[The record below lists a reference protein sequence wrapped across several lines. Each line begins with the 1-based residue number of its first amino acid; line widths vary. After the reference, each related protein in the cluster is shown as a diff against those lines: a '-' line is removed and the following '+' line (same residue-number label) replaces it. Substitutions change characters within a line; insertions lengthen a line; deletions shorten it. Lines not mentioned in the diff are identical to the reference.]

1 MDAPHKKITRY
12 GIYIT
17 ILLLAMTVTL
27 YSAGHLTYRKGLQK
41 LADEGSAQLELHI
54 TYLSG
59 LLEKYE
65 SLPELL
71 ANDKRLV
78 NYLMNPGGRER
89 IDALNKYLETINNI
103 SDASDTYLMDQE
115 GLTIAASNW
124 NEPRPFVGRN
134 FSYRPYFQEAMQ
146 GHLGRYFALGSTSSR
161 RGYYFA
167 YPVRH
172 KGDILGALVI
182 KIGID
187 SVEKSWGRP
196 NQSFFV
202 TDPDGVIF
210 FTTDHD
216 WRYRT
221 LYPLDEQVK
230 ERIVASRRYPNA
242 SLEPL
247 DIVGKKLSPH
257 GRIIQIAYSDT
268 GKTRE
273 YLLQSQYMDHAGW
286 NVQILSETKGIKRMV
301 FVVAIMIASV
311 FLLSGLIHLIV
322 QQRRQRLIEM
332 KNFED
337 QARKVLEEAN
347 EMLETRVDERTAELT
362 ATNQLLRQEIDER
375 RKAEEALKKTRS
387 ELVHAAKLAALGQMS
402 AGINHELNQPLA
414 AIRSYT
420 DNCALFL
427 NKKRIDEA
435 KWNLEQIS
443 ELTERMARIGV
454 QLKLFSRKSSD
465 KMSTVP
471 LHGVI
476 DGALEILQPSLR
488 RADVTIDVAI
498 EPKSLEVQANNVLL
512 QQVLVNLIGNAL
524 QSIDGMEIRKIY
536 ITGQPRQERVM
547 VSVEDT
553 GKGIHPDHLPH
564 IFEPFYTTKKS
575 GQGLGLGLTI
585 TQRILE
591 DMNGEIRVV
600 RSQKGARF
608 EFFLEKVQK
617 DQKQRYE

>member
-1 MDAPHKKITRY
+1 MNQKFTGY
-12 GIYIT
+12 GIYIAA
-17 ILLLAMTVTL
+17 LLLAMAIAL
-27 YSAGHLTYRKGLQK
+27 YSAGQLTYRKGLQK
-41 LADEGSAQLELHI
+41 LADEGSARLELHT
-54 TYLSG
+54 TYLLG

-71 ANDKRLV
+71 ANDKRLI
-78 NYLMNPGGRER
+78 NYLVNPGGRER

-103 SDASDTYLMDQE
+103 SDASDTYLMNRE

-124 NEPRPFVGRN
+124 NEPHPFVGRN
-134 FSYRPYFQEAMQ
+134 FSYRPYFKEAMQ
-146 GHLGRYFALGSTSSR
+146 GHLGRYFALGATSSR

-172 KGDILGALVI
+172 NKSILGALVI

-187 SVEKSWGRP
+187 SVEKSWGQP
-196 NQSFFV
+196 NQSFLV

-221 LYPLDEQVK
+221 LYPLDEKVK
-230 ERIVASRRYPNA
+230 KRIVASRRYPNA

-247 DIVGKKLSPH
+247 NIVGEKISPH
-257 GRIIQIAYSDT
+257 GRIVQIAFSDT
-268 GKTRE
+268 GKARE
-273 YLLQSQYMDHAGW
+273 YLLQSRYMDHAGW
-286 NVQILSETKGIKRMV
+286 NVQILSKTKGIKKT
-301 FVVAIMIASV
+301 VVVVTIMTGSF
-311 FLLSGLIHLIV
+311 FLLGGLIHLIV
-322 QQRRQRLIEM
+322 QQRRQRLLEI
-332 KNFED
+332 KRFED
-337 QARKVLEEAN
+337 RARKVLEEAN
-347 EMLETRVDERTAELT
+347 RMLETRVDERTAELT

-375 RKAEEALKKTRS
+375 CKAEEALKRTRS

-427 NKKRIDEA
+427 NKERIDEA

-465 KMSTVP
+465 EMSIVP
-471 LHGVI
+471 LHGAI

-488 RADVTIDVAI
+488 KADVTIDVAI

-524 QSIDGMEIRKIY
+524 QSIDGMELREIH
-536 ITGQPRQERVM
+536 ITGLPRKGMVM

-585 TQRILE
+585 TKRIVK

-600 RSQKGARF
+600 RSRQGARF
-608 EFFLEKVQK
+608 EFFLKKVESEEK
-617 DQKQRYE
+617 